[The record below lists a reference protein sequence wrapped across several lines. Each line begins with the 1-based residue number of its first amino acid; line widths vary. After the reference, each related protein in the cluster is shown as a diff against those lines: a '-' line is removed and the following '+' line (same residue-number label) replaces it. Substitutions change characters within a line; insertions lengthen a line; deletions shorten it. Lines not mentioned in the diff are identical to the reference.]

1 MIFSSTFFLFLFLPV
16 TLILYYVVPKRA
28 KNLVLLLFS
37 LVFYAWGEPV
47 YVLLMIYSILFNY
60 TMGCLIDSE
69 PAHKKLVLVFSVIMN
84 LLILG
89 FFKYY
94 GFLME
99 NINAVT
105 GLDLPIRKLALPIGI
120 SFYTFQALSYVI
132 DLYRGR
138 FKVQKNVI
146 AFAAY
151 ITMFPQ
157 LIAGPIVRY
166 EDVAAQMEDR
176 KLSPARFG
184 KGALRFIFG
193 LGKKVL
199 LANLIG
205 SLFDT
210 IHASG
215 ADVSTVTAW
224 IGALAYTFQ
233 IFFDFSGYSDMAIG
247 LGEML
252 GFTFMENFNYPYCA
266 KNVTDFWRRW
276 HISLSTWFREY
287 VYIPL
292 GGNRVKV
299 GRHILNL
306 MIVWMLTGLWHGA
319 SWNFI
324 LWGLYYGILL
334 IWEKYVWSK
343 LKVPAAVTRIFTV
356 VLIIIGWVIFS
367 ADNVSQ
373 IGITLAAMF
382 GHAKLG
388 FIDGTARYYLST
400 NWKLLLLE
408 LIFSMPMVRALYKE
422 CTKHAVTRVLILVF
436 ALVLL
441 YVCTAYLVTQNY
453 NPFLYFRF

>member
-16 TLILYYVVPKRA
+16 TLLLYYIVPKKT
-28 KNLVLLLFS
+28 KNFILLLCS

-60 TMGCLIDSE
+60 VMGRLIDSE
-69 PAHKKLVLVFSVIMN
+69 PAHKKLVLVFSIFMN

-99 NINAVT
+99 NINAIT
-105 GLDLPIRKLALPIGI
+105 GLNLKIRKLALPIGI

-138 FKVQKNVI
+138 FKVQKNVV

-166 EDVAAQMEDR
+166 EDVAAQMENRD
-176 KLSPARFG
+176 LSLTRFG

-252 GFTFMENFNYPYCA
+252 GFTFMENFNYPYFA

-306 MIVWMLTGLWHGA
+306 LIVWMLTGLWHGA

-324 LWGLYYGILL
+324 LWGLYYGLLL

-343 LKVPAAVTRIFTV
+343 LKVPGFVTRLFTI

-367 ADNVSQ
+367 SDTVPQ
-373 IGITLAAMF
+373 IAATLASMF

-408 LIFSMPMVRALYKE
+408 LVFSMPLVRVVYKK
-422 CTKHAVTRVLILVF
+422 CTQYAVTRVLVLVF